1 MDESGWTYL
10 RCYIHLWSQ
19 KSSLILDFVT
29 LFHLICGRR
38 SCAGQIL
45 SQNSWGLY
53 CKVSEVIAG
62 KDSTWGCWWCPH
74 CKHRHCSQRQNS
86 WRPHSRT
93 WLKNH
98 IKAFCCKSYFAE
110 CSPIWSTN
118 LKKNK
123 CSAAK
128 VQFSN
133 FHQPEFP
140 SCKLWNCNKTSNHS
154 NAIDCSETLL

>member
-1 MDESGWTYL
+1 MNLSAVL
-10 RCYIHLWSQ
+10 HP
-19 KSSLILDFVT
+19 SLITKINFGSIYDFVT

-98 IKAFCCKSYFAE
+98 ILLQIIFCRMF
-110 CSPIWSTN
+110 TN
-118 LKKNK
+118 LINQSEEKISK

-128 VQFSN
+128 SN
-133 FHQPEFP
+133 SPIFINLSSQVA
-140 SCKLWNCNKTSNHS
+140 SCGM
-154 NAIDCSETLL
+154 AIRPAIIPMP